1 MKKLLLWLIRFY
13 QRRISPLKAPCCRF
27 YPTCS
32 SYALTAVERF
42 GVLRG
47 GWLALVRIL
56 RCNPFCA
63 GGLDPVPDEFSF
75 FHPVKGKRKRF
86 QEK

>member
-1 MKKLLLWLIRFY
+1 MKRLLLWLIRFY

-27 YPTCS
+27 YPTCC

-47 GWLALVRIL
+47 GWLALIRIL
-56 RCNPFCA
+56 RCNPLFA
-63 GGLDPVPDEFSF
+63 GGVDPVPDEFSF
-75 FHPVKGKRKRF
+75 LHPVKGKRKRF

>member
-1 MKKLLLWLIRFY
+1 MRQILIFLVRIY
-13 QRRISPLKAPCCRF
+13 QVCISPLLPKTCRF

-47 GWLALVRIL
+47 GWLALIRIL
-56 RCNPFCA
+56 RCNPLFA
-63 GGLDPVPDEFSF
+63 GGVDPVPDEFSF
-75 FHPVKGKRKRF
+75 LHPVKGKRKRF